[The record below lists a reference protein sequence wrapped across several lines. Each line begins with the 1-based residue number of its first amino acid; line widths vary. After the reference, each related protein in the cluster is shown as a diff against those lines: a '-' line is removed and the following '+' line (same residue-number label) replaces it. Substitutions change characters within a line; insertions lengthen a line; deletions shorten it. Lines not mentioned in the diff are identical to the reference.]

1 MPNVASVLKQE
12 IARISKKEAKLV
24 VAPIRKSAVR
34 GWRGVAALKRRI
46 AALEKE
52 TKLLRSQMASG
63 PAAAAGKAE
72 QAPRARIT
80 VKGVRGLQNRL
91 GLTAEEFGKLLGVT
105 SQAVYNWKKGTKA
118 LKLRMPTRQALMSL
132 RGIGRREAQRRLAE
146 LAAQKKPAG
155 KIRKSGR
162 RK

>member
-1 MPNVASVLKQE
+1 M
-12 IARISKKEAKLV
+12 
-24 VAPIRKSAVR
+24 
-34 GWRGVAALKRRI
+34 
-46 AALEKE
+46 
-52 TKLLRSQMASG
+52 
-63 PAAAAGKAE
+63 
-72 QAPRARIT
+72 
-80 VKGVRGLQNRL
+80 RGLQNRL

-118 LKLRMPTRQALMSL
+118 LKLRMPTRHALMSL